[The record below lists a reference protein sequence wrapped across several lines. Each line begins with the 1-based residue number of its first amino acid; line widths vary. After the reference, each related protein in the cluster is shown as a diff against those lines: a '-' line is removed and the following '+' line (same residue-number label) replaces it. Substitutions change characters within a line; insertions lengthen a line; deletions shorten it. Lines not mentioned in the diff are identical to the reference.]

1 MLIVQEKPHA
11 VNPLT
16 VSVKVKGKE
25 ILILVFRHVNE
36 YVVLGKM
43 KFEDVA
49 CAKQFLS
56 SECFGFVWDLKSGYH
71 HVDIFHSHCKYLGF
85 EWKNNFYIFTVFTV
99 WAHDERIYIY

>member
-1 MLIVQEKPHA
+1 
-11 VNPLT
+11 
-16 VSVKVKGKE
+16 
-25 ILILVFRHVNE
+25 
-36 YVVLGKM
+36 VLSKM

-85 EWKNNFYIFTVFTV
+85 KWKNNFYIFTVLPFGLMTSEYIFTKV
-99 WAHDERIYIY
+99 VRSLVKY